1 MGTMSTMNTNQTR
14 PGHTTRLNQT
24 RPGHTTRL
32 NRTRSGHP
40 TTVANNPRKSP
51 GTHMTTKTYNVPRF
65 NLASVMLLVMALLV
79 AVRGMQ
85 EPESEQVK
93 AAKALKRAEVRRL
106 IKKLGKI
113 KRFSEAVPQ
122 AALSKAYKGITPGL
136 YDAIK
141 DLDFGNTG
149 LDGLQGV
156 IEAIKDG
163 INAVMDDVRKKS
175 GIARKFTK
183 EIEKQFDDIDDI
195 IRAGGFNG
203 RRLANQD
210 LIDRFIRE
218 SI

>member
-32 NRTRSGHP
+32 NRTRSGHS
-40 TTVANNPRKSP
+40 THVANNPRKSP
-51 GTHMTTKTYNVPRF
+51 CTHTTTRCEHQSSEKRCTKTYNVPRF

-93 AAKALKRAEVRRL
+93 EAKALKRAEVGRL

-122 AALSKAYKGITPGL
+122 AALSQAYKGITPGL

-183 EIEKQFDDIDDI
+183 EIEKQFDD
-195 IRAGGFNG
+195 
-203 RRLANQD
+203 
-210 LIDRFIRE
+210 
-218 SI
+218 